1 MKNLKNKELMQL
13 PVEELQ
19 NKLTELRKEV
29 MKDNAQ
35 VAMRTIP
42 KNPGLLRA
50 NKKMIARIIGLLN
63 RKKPSKTKDFDGE
76 KKEE

>member
-1 MKNLKNKELMQL
+1 MKTIKNKELREL
-13 PVEELQ
+13 PVTELKS
-19 NKLTELRKEV
+19 KLIELRKEV

-50 NKKMIARIIGLLN
+50 NKKMISKIITLL
-63 RKKPSKTKDFDGE
+63 KLKSSKTE
-76 KKEE
+76 NKKEE